1 MNTIKNTPEQ
11 HNDATRKPGRKR
23 VNRRTILKTGLL
35 GAGGALL
42 AYQAYDF
49 ARDSRARA
57 KVVVVGG
64 GSAGIT
70 MVARLQAMLHHP
82 DITLI
87 EPNAVHHYQPGYTLI
102 AGNEFKP
109 QEILMP
115 EADLIPSRVK
125 WLQDRVIELDP
136 DHNALRTAANGRITY
151 DFLVMVPGLQLN
163 FDLVEGIDRASLGQ
177 GNAHCIYDFDGS
189 IRCRDAILE
198 ASQKG
203 AGRLVFTNT
212 YTKVKCGGAPKKICL
227 LAEESMQKTGARER
241 FSIDFY
247 SNSTNL
253 MTPKVFGDKLAEI
266 YAERDIRTH
275 FLHRLKGIDTQ
286 IKEAVFEQIPAA
298 SLAPTPAGANY
309 PEVKVS
315 YDFLHFLPPMSAPD
329 FVRDSPLPIME
340 GSLRHG
346 AWIDVDKHT
355 MVHKRY
361 ANIISLGDC
370 AGLPTSKTGAAI
382 RMQAPIAAAN
392 LISLM
397 EGKAPARHYNGYT
410 ACPIITERGKVLMC
424 EFKYDKELD
433 PTIPF
438 LDPSVD
444 RGMWWVLKRH
454 GLKPMYYHGM
464 LRGRI

>member
-151 DFLVMVPGLQLN
+151 DFLVMVPKASTAQVLA
-163 FDLVEGIDRASLGQ
+163 RAMPIVFMTSM
-177 GNAHCIYDFDGS
+177 APF
-189 IRCRDAILE
+189 A
-198 ASQKG
+198 
-203 AGRLVFTNT
+203 AGTR
-212 YTKVKCGGAPKKICL
+212 YWRHPKKVQAGWSSPI
-227 LAEESMQKTGARER
+227 
-241 FSIDFY
+241 
-247 SNSTNL
+247 
-253 MTPKVFGDKLAEI
+253 
-266 YAERDIRTH
+266 
-275 FLHRLKGIDTQ
+275 
-286 IKEAVFEQIPAA
+286 
-298 SLAPTPAGANY
+298 PTP
-309 PEVKVS
+309 
-315 YDFLHFLPPMSAPD
+315 
-329 FVRDSPLPIME
+329 R
-340 GSLRHG
+340 
-346 AWIDVDKHT
+346 
-355 MVHKRY
+355 
-361 ANIISLGDC
+361 
-370 AGLPTSKTGAAI
+370 
-382 RMQAPIAAAN
+382 
-392 LISLM
+392 
-397 EGKAPARHYNGYT
+397 
-410 ACPIITERGKVLMC
+410 
-424 EFKYDKELD
+424 
-433 PTIPF
+433 
-438 LDPSVD
+438 
-444 RGMWWVLKRH
+444 
-454 GLKPMYYHGM
+454 
-464 LRGRI
+464 